1 MWIMCARSATN
12 HVEPHVVGLRNH
24 SDVVSCASAPR
35 LFVGCVM
42 NVEKLADE
50 LIALRCGTHSL
61 GLVYEFLLKTYG
73 DPKRARGDF
82 VRFLSGEL
90 PRGLLEEAELWASE
104 EQECDLSHQ
113 PAMLRSRRQ
122 ARQLDPDGLFGIAVG
137 SLPDF
142 VGQPV

>member
-1 MWIMCARSATN
+1 VRQ
-12 HVEPHVVGLRNH
+12 
-24 SDVVSCASAPR
+24 R
-35 LFVGCVM
+35 LFVECVI

-73 DPKRARGDF
+73 DLKRARGDF

-90 PRGLLEEAELWASE
+90 PRGLLEEAALWVSE
-104 EQECDLSHQ
+104 EQRCSELSTQ
-113 PAMLRSRRQ
+113 PAMLRSRHQ
-122 ARQLDPDGLFGIAVG
+122 ARQHGLFGIAVG

>member
-1 MWIMCARSATN
+1 
-12 HVEPHVVGLRNH
+12 
-24 SDVVSCASAPR
+24 
-35 LFVGCVM
+35 M

-61 GLVYEFLLKTYG
+61 GLVYEFLLKTYD

-82 VRFLSGEL
+82 VRFLSGGL
-90 PRGLLEEAELWASE
+90 PRGLLEEAELWVSE
-104 EQECDLSHQ
+104 EQKCSELSTQ

-122 ARQLDPDGLFGIAVG
+122 ARQLAPDGLFGIAVG

>member
-1 MWIMCARSATN
+1 MLGSRNQFGCCELCQCQCGNDCSYG
-12 HVEPHVVGLRNH
+12 GL
-24 SDVVSCASAPR
+24 
-35 LFVGCVM
+35 M

-61 GLVYEFLLKTYG
+61 GLVYEFLLKTYD

-82 VRFLSGEL
+82 VRFLSGGL
-90 PRGLLEEAELWASE
+90 PRGLLEEAELWVSE
-104 EQECDLSHQ
+104 EQKCSELSTQ

-122 ARQLDPDGLFGIAVG
+122 ARQLAPDGLFGIAVG